1 MRPHRTLE
9 AWKESI
15 QLVKEIYILT
25 REFPSEEKYGLIS
38 QLRRAAVSISLNIA
52 EGAARQSDKEYV
64 KFLFIS
70 EGSISEVDTI
80 LELTR
85 VLEIISEEQAQRHVK
100 KNERVSALVSGL
112 RKSIERKIKEKG

>member
-15 QLVKEIYILT
+15 QLIKDIYMLT
-25 REFPSEEKYGLIS
+25 REFPIEEKFGLTS
-38 QLRRAAVSISLNIA
+38 QLRRAAVSIALNIA
-52 EGAARQSDKEYV
+52 EGAARQSNKEKV

-80 LELTR
+80 IELVR
-85 VLEIISEEQAQRHVK
+85 VLEIISEQKAQTYINK
-100 KNERVSALVSGL
+100 
-112 RKSIERKIKEKG
+112 